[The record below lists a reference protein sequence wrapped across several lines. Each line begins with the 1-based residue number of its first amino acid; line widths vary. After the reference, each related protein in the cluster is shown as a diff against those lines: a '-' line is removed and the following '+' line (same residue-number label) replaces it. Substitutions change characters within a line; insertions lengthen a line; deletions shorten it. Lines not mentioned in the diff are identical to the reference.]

1 MEPRTYFDNYV
12 AKHGAMAAV
21 AERLGVP
28 YPTLA
33 AVCNGQRGIGH
44 KLAQR
49 MAEAD
54 PSLDA
59 SVLVWVRP
67 LRDVAAEKKKA
78 A

>member
-1 MEPRTYFDNYV
+1 MDPRTYFENYV
-12 AKHGAMAAV
+12 DKHKPLANVAA
-21 AERLGVP
+21 RLGIP
-28 YPTLA
+28 YSTIA

-49 MAEAD
+49 MVKAD
-54 PSLDA
+54 PTLDA

-67 LRDVAAEKKKA
+67 IDDATEKQKA